1 MHRRRTDCEF
11 ASFSAQSV
19 ESMAATVA
27 FAGVGT
33 SGVGLG
39 NADNASDVFSAIG
52 PALFGTSPLGHIA
65 LMLLAA
71 SILTSAS
78 ASTQTTI
85 LPTARTA
92 LSMAAHKA
100 IPE

>member
-1 MHRRRTDCEF
+1 MV
-11 ASFSAQSV
+11 SI
-19 ESMAATVA
+19 AAVA

-33 SGVGLG
+33 EGIGLG
-39 NADNASDVFSAIG
+39 NADNADDVFNAIG
-52 PALFGTSPLGHIA
+52 PTCSATVPRASIGLI
-65 LMLLAA
+65 LLAA

-92 LSMAAHKA
+92 LSMGVYKA
-100 IPE
+100 IPSQLRQDAPDAT